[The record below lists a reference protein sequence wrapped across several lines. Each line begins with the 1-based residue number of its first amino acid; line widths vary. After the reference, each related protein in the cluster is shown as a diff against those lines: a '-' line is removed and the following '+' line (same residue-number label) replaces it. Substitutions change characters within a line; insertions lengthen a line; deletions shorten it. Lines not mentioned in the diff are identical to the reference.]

1 MEAKAPAPAG
11 PAASS
16 GAEGARGPARARRV
30 RLALRA
36 WPAAAAVGAGLL
48 LTLAFPPTGWW
59 PAAPAAV
66 ALITIA
72 IWQPARRPLRRGAA
86 LGFVFGAVFF
96 VVLLFWL
103 HVIGPDAWLVLGVV
117 EALYLAPLGAG
128 IAAVRRLR
136 FAPLWTACLWV
147 AEEAARERLP
157 VGGFT
162 WGRLAFSQAA
172 SPFTRYAAVGGAPML
187 TFAVALAGGLLAAL
201 AGRSRPGQART
212 AGVRLTAAAAVAGLA
227 AIGPAIPLPQA
238 NGRVVTVAVVQGNVP
253 RLGLGFLGQRAT
265 VLHNHVAAVHRLAAL
280 ARAGR
285 LPRPDLVILPE
296 NSSDIDPYRDPVAY
310 ALINSA
316 VRDVGVPTLVGAMTH
331 TADGKHLANRGIV
344 WSPTTGAGTSYVK
357 RHPVPFGE
365 YVPLR
370 PVLTTFIKRFA
381 LVPYDQV
388 AGHRPG
394 VLRLGPVTIGDVI
407 CFEVTYDAIVR
418 DAVTHGGRV
427 IVVQTNNADFGRTD
441 QPAQQL
447 AVSRLR
453 AVEHARPV
461 LVAATSGIS
470 AIITSDGRVLSK
482 SRQFS
487 RAILVRQVRAS
498 AAITLADRLGELP
511 EWILAAAGIGAA
523 AAGVWLLATPDG
535 SRRRQ
540 EV

>member
-1 MEAKAPAPAG
+1 MRPMEQVAFL
-11 PAASS
+11 
-16 GAEGARGPARARRV
+16 RGSQS
-30 RLALRA
+30 
-36 WPAAAAVGAGLL
+36 VGAGLL

-66 ALITIA
+66 ALLTIA

-172 SPFTRYAAVGGAPML
+172 SPFTRDAAVG
-187 TFAVALAGGLLAAL
+187 
-201 AGRSRPGQART
+201 
-212 AGVRLTAAAAVAGLA
+212 
-227 AIGPAIPLPQA
+227 
-238 NGRVVTVAVVQGNVP
+238 
-253 RLGLGFLGQRAT
+253 
-265 VLHNHVAAVHRLAAL
+265 
-280 ARAGR
+280 
-285 LPRPDLVILPE
+285 
-296 NSSDIDPYRDPVAY
+296 
-310 ALINSA
+310 
-316 VRDVGVPTLVGAMTH
+316 GVPTLVGAMTH
-331 TADGKHLANRGIV
+331 TADGKHLANLGIV
-344 WSPTTGAGTSYVK
+344 WSPTTGAGTSDVK

-407 CFEVTYDAIVR
+407 CFEVPYDAIVR

-453 AVEHARPV
+453 AVEHAQPV

-498 AAITLADRLGELP
+498 AAITLADLLGELP